1 MSIHESTAEI
11 ATESVESPEKPR
23 VTDSQEDYA
32 EVVAA
37 LVEQLDIEAAEAKE
51 HISEVGRDAAAAEA
65 YIAQR
70 FTSGAEQ

>member
-1 MSIHESTAEI
+1 MSIHERRAEI

-23 VTDSQEDYA
+23 VADSQNDYA
-32 EVVAA
+32 ELVAA
-37 LVEQLDIEAAEAKE
+37 LVEQLDIDAAEAKE

-70 FTSGAEQ
+70 FTSGVEK